1 MDFEPVPMPEEAVLM
16 PEEAVLMSEE
26 PVLMPDETHEAL
38 ALKVTKQA
46 LNAALTSILPPP
58 LVKQKGCGDLR
69 RVDAD
74 GDVVLDESFEAND
87 DADGDARKRQRRE
100 NDLDEQAQPP
110 KRFKSFNKYY
120 GELINEFK

>member
-1 MDFEPVPMPEEAVLM
+1 MDFEPVPM

-26 PVLMPDETHEAL
+26 PVLMPEEPVLMPKETHEAL

-46 LNAALTSILPPP
+46 LKAALASLLPPP
-58 LVKQKGCGDLR
+58 LVKQKGCGNLR

-74 GDVVLDESFEAND
+74 GDVVLD
-87 DADGDARKRQRRE
+87 E

-110 KRFKSFNKYY
+110 KRFKSFNEYY